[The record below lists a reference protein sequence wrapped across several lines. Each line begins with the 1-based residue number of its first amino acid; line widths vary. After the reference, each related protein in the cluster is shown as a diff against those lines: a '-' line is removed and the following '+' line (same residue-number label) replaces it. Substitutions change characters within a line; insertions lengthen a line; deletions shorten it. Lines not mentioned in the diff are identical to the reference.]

1 MFAKSLFTGSQV
13 FSAKS
18 ILNPVNYYYQQKS
31 QTMYGSGA
39 NTDQCA
45 GLGSG
50 SGSTGGGGTTG
61 GGTTGGGGSTGGTV
75 LFNSNTI
82 TALDIIQLNYVKKM
96 ADRNYLA
103 IPSSV
108 EEYLLLNNIV
118 SNEIT
123 AQTNTNLRLLLQLAN
138 DAMTGALHSKTLN
151 ADNTDLNL
159 QNLLL
164 NRRIE
169 DILSGKN
176 EVKAMG
182 STEGEFVITK
192 TFKLAPL
199 YSYYIYLY
207 GMPAYGV
214 GFDPAKLNIL
224 ATMLQKYNINPYG

>member
-31 QTMYGSGA
+31 QTLYGSGA
-39 NTDQCA
+39 NMDQCA

-61 GGTTGGGGSTGGTV
+61 GGGSTGGTV
-75 LFNSNTI
+75 LFNANTI

-96 ADRNYLA
+96 ADRNYLG
-103 IPSSV
+103 IPNSM

-118 SNEIT
+118 ANEIT
-123 AQTNTNLRLLLQLAN
+123 SQTNANLRRLLQLAN
-138 DAMTGALHSKTLN
+138 DAMSGALHSKTLN
-151 ADNTDLNL
+151 SDNTDLNL

-164 NRRIE
+164 NRRID

-214 GFDPAKLNIL
+214 GFDPAKLTIL

>member
-31 QTMYGSGA
+31 QTLYGSGA

-45 GLGSG
+45 GLGTG
-50 SGSTGGGGTTG
+50 SGSTGN

-96 ADRNYLA
+96 ADRNYLG
-103 IPSSV
+103 IPNSI

-118 SNEIT
+118 ANEIT

-151 ADNTDLNL
+151 SDNTDLNL

-164 NRRIE
+164 NRRID

-214 GFDPAKLNIL
+214 GFDPTKLKIL
-224 ATMLQKYNINPYG
+224 VTMLQKYNINPYG